1 MIPSIETTRP
11 SPVPRLDATRK
22 LRDSALPVR
31 QREALDRWIAIAER
45 GGVTKGDLGPDL
57 FGRTLQYVAL
67 VEVLDDGSDFRHRI
81 EGREV
86 VRRFGS
92 SGTERF
98 SALYTPAHFRRLQS
112 LYLSIILGKR
122 PSVRHFMAPSM
133 EGEELS
139 FSQLVLPSVN
149 ARGQVAFC
157 AVVYDFPDPLHALP
171 GAPLAIT
178 APWRRLRKGSTR
190 ETMLGDRHWR

>member
-1 MIPSIETTRP
+1 MTSSAEIARP
-11 SPVPRLDATRK
+11 LADPRLDAARK
-22 LRDSALPVR
+22 LRDSALPTR
-31 QREALDRWIAIAER
+31 QRDALGRWIALAER
-45 GGVTKGDLGPDL
+45 GDVTKGDLRPDL

-67 VEVLDDGSDFRHRI
+67 VEVLEDGSDFRHRV

-86 VRRFGS
+86 VRRFGN

-98 SALYTPAHFRRLQS
+98 SALYTPAHFRRLQA
-112 LYLSIILGKR
+112 LYLPILLGRR
-122 PSVRHFMAPSM
+122 PSLRHFMAPSI

-171 GAPLAIT
+171 STPLAIT

-190 ETMLGDRHWR
+190 ETMLGDRYWR